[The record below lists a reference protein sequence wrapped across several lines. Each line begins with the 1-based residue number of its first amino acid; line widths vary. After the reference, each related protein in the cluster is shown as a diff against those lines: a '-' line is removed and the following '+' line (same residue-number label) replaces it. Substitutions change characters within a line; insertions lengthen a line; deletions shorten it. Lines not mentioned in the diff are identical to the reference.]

1 MRHAVVIGA
10 SISGLLAAAALSRT
24 AERVTVLDRDELPEE
39 DVHRR
44 GTAQSRHAHG
54 LLARGLEVMEL
65 LLPGL
70 TAELMG
76 RGAFDGD
83 LQADCRWINEGRR
96 LAPAQ
101 AGMPGLLVSRRL
113 LEGQI
118 RRRVTALPGV
128 EVTGGSQV
136 FDLTSSG
143 DRVTGVRLVSGE
155 TISADLVVDASGRG
169 SRTPSWLGRL
179 GFPAPEE
186 ERVEIDLTYTTR
198 VFRRRAED
206 LAGDPVVIMAATRAI
221 PRAGVA
227 LAMEGDQWIVTIGG
241 YGDAPPSGYEG
252 FVAYAKS
259 LPAPDIHELVTSA
272 EPLDEGCHHR
282 TPASVRRRYERLS
295 RFPRGLAVVGDAVC
309 AFNPIYGQGM
319 SVAAVEALRLGEWAG
334 RERPARELFRSIARV
349 IDGPWDIVVSGDLR
363 LAGVRGRRT
372 PKIRMINAYL
382 ERFHRAAEHDVEL
395 GRRFL
400 RVANLID
407 PPSALLRPACLFRV
421 FRGGGGGGAG
431 GSGGTSG
438 TSVDRRD
445 PAVGEARQRSGVG
458 AA

>member
-10 SISGLLAAAALSRT
+10 SISGLLAAAALSRI

-70 TAELMG
+70 TAELMA

-96 LAPAQ
+96 LAPAP
-101 AGMPGLLVSRRL
+101 GDMPGLLVSRLL

-118 RRRVTALPGV
+118 RRRVAGLPRV
-128 EVTGGSQV
+128 EVIGESQV
-136 FDLTSSG
+136 FDLTRSG
-143 DRVTGVRLVSGE
+143 DRVTGVRLVSDE

-169 SRTPSWLGRL
+169 SRAPSWLGRL
-179 GFPAPEE
+179 GFPVPEE
-186 ERVEIDLTYTTR
+186 DRVEIDLTYTTR
-198 VFRRRAED
+198 VFRRSAGD

-227 LAMEGDQWIVTIGG
+227 LAMEGDRWIVTIGG
-241 YGDAPPSGYEG
+241 YGDAPPSDYEG

-259 LPAPDIHELVTSA
+259 LPAPDIHELVASA

-334 RERPARELFRSIARV
+334 RERPAGELFRSIARV
-349 IDGPWDIVVSGDLR
+349 VDGPWDVVVSGDLR
-363 LAGVRGRRT
+363 LPGVRGRRT
-372 PKIRMINAYL
+372 SKIRMINAYL

-407 PPSALLRPACLFRV
+407 PPSALLRPACLLRV
-421 FRGGGGGGAG
+421 FRGAGAGSAG
-431 GSGGTSG
+431 GSGRAGA
-438 TSVDRRD
+438 DRRN
-445 PAVGEARQRSGVG
+445 PGAGRAQQRSGAG